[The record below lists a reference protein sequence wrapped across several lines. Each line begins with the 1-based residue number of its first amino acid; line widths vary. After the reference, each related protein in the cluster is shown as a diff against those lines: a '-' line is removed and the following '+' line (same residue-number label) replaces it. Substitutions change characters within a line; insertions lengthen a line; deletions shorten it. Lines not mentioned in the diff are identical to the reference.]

1 MVLMRYLPKS
11 ANASTNCWTKK
22 LMIDFWLAAGLLL
35 LVALSF
41 LLIPVLR
48 VRRAQR
54 EEDRTALNVAL
65 YQERVAELQTQQS
78 EGVLNAAQLDT
89 GRAEAAREL
98 LADTEGVEKPRE
110 SRLGKPLPLLAAVL
124 VPVLGLGLYLHYG
137 AIDKVELTR
146 EFAQPPVSLADM
158 TQRLERAAAAQPDSA
173 EGLYFLGRA
182 YMAQDRSADAAKV
195 FERAVALAG
204 RQPELLGQWAQ
215 AQYFANNKQWS
226 PQLQALTDEAL
237 KLDPKE
243 VTSLGLL
250 GIAAFEGQRYQEA
263 IDYWN
268 RLLALLPEKDNSRA
282 ALQGGIDRAAEK
294 LKEGGAAVAPTA
306 KTAVMKVRVDLAAD
320 VKARALPT
328 DSVFIFAR
336 AVSGPPAPLA
346 AKRVTVADL
355 PVTVELGDADAMMP
369 QLKLSNF
376 PEVQLVARISR
387 AGQPTAGEWIG
398 RSQPLASSTTATQQ
412 LTIDSPDK

>member
-1 MVLMRYLPKS
+1 
-11 ANASTNCWTKK
+11 
-22 LMIDFWLAAGLLL
+22 MIDFWLAAGLLL

-48 VRRAQR
+48 ERRAQR

-65 YQERVAELQTQQS
+65 YQERVAELQTQQA
-78 EGVLNAAQLDT
+78 EGVLDAVQMDS

-98 LADTEGVEKPRE
+98 LADTEGVVAPRV

-124 VPVLGLGLYLHYG
+124 VPVLGLALYLHFG
-137 AIDKVELTR
+137 AVDKVELTR
-146 EFAQPPVSLADM
+146 EFAQAPQSMEEM
-158 TQRLERAAAAQPDSA
+158 TQRLERAVAAQPDSA
-173 EGLYFLGRA
+173 EGLYFLGRT
-182 YMAQDRSADAAKV
+182 YMAQERPADAAKM
-195 FERAVALAG
+195 FERAANLAG

-215 AQYFANNKQWS
+215 AQYFADGKKWS
-226 PQLQALTDEAL
+226 DKIQALTDEAL
-237 KLDPKE
+237 KADPKE

-250 GIAAFEGQRYQEA
+250 GIAAFEGERYQQA

-268 RLLALLPEKDNSRA
+268 RLLAQLPPDDKSRA
-282 ALQGGIDRAAEK
+282 ALQGGIERAAER
-294 LKEGGAAVAPTA
+294 LKASGGPVAEATAPKAALL
-306 KTAVMKVRVDLAAD
+306 KVRVDLASELKGK
-320 VKARALPT
+320 VQPG

-336 AVSGPPAPLA
+336 ATSGPPAPLA
-346 AKRVTVADL
+346 AKRLTVADL

-376 PEVQLVARISR
+376 PEVQLVARVSR
-387 AGQPTAGEWIG
+387 AGQPTAGEWVG
-398 RSQPLASSTTATQQ
+398 RSGPLPSSTTAPQK

>member
-1 MVLMRYLPKS
+1 MSV
-11 ANASTNCWTKK
+11 NASTNCWTKK

-35 LVALSF
+35 LIALSF

-48 VRRAQR
+48 GRRAQR

-65 YQERVAELQTQQS
+65 YQERVAELQTQQI
-78 EGVLNAAQLDT
+78 EGVLDAAQLDS

-110 SRLGKPLPLLAAVL
+110 SRLGKPLPLLAAFL
-124 VPVLGLGLYLHYG
+124 VPVLGVALYLHYG
-137 AIDKVELTR
+137 ASDKVELTR
-146 EFAQPPVSLADM
+146 EFSQPPVSMEDM
-158 TQRLERAAAAQPDSA
+158 TRRLERAAAAQPDSP

-195 FERAVALAG
+195 FERTVALAG

-215 AQYFANNKQWS
+215 AQYFADNKQWS
-226 PQLQALTDEAL
+226 PKVQALTDEAL

-268 RLLALLPEKDNSRA
+268 RLLAQLPPDDNSRA

-294 LKEGGAAVAPTA
+294 LKESGGSVAPVKA
-306 KTAVMKVRVDLAAD
+306 EKQMQVRVDLAAD
-320 VKARALPT
+320 VKAKALPT

-336 AVSGPPAPLA
+336 AVKGPPAPLA

-355 PVTVELGDADAMMP
+355 PITVELGDSDAMMP

-387 AGQPTAGEWIG
+387 AGVPTAGEWIG
-398 RSQPLASSTTATQQ
+398 RSQPLASSTTALQQ